1 MSDPFDDACEVP
13 VAGGTLMVAR
23 AGRPVEEADG
33 VVLAVHGISASHM
46 AWASV
51 ARELAAT
58 TGACLLVPDLRGR
71 GRSAGIRGPYGMAA
85 HVDDLVA
92 VLDFFGVESAIVAGH
107 SMGAYVAARLAA
119 EHPERVS
126 SLVLV
131 DGGLPIPAPPDEDPE
146 ELLGA
151 ILGSSL
157 ARLGVTFA
165 KREDYLLM
173 WRLHPAFAG
182 PWDDDIEAYL
192 TYDLVG
198 AADAARPDAVRSVT
212 SGTAVRTDGREMLL
226 DEATRSALMDVQAP
240 VRLLLAAR
248 GLLNGDPLLPRDAVE
263 EFVATHPQTRVEEV
277 GDTNHYNLLLGPGHG
292 AGRVTRA
299 IVSALDEA

>member
-1 MSDPFDDACEVP
+1 MSDPFDDACEIP
-13 VAGGTLMVAR
+13 VGGGTLMVAR

-33 VVLAVHGISASHM
+33 VVLAVHGISASHL

-58 TGACLLVPDLRGR
+58 TGACVLVPDLRGR

-85 HVDDLVA
+85 HVDDLLA
-92 VLDFFGVESAIVAGH
+92 VLDFFGVESAVIAGH

-131 DGGLPIPAPPDEDPE
+131 DGGLPIPTPDEDPE

-192 TYDLVG
+192 AYDMVD
-198 AADAARPDAVRSVT
+198 AADAERPDAVRSVT

-226 DEATRSALMDVQAP
+226 DETTRSALMDVQAP

-277 GDTNHYNLLLGPGHG
+277 GDTNHYNLLLGPGRG
-292 AGRVTRA
+292 SGRVTSA